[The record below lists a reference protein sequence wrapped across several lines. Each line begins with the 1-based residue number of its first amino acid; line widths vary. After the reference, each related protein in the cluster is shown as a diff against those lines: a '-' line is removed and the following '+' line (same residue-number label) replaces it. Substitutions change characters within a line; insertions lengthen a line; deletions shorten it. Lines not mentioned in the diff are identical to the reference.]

1 MSLAELQRRF
11 AARVRDP
18 ANGEDGFARGT
29 PAAPAA
35 ERIAIYVHAYRA
47 RAVEALAT
55 DFPALQSWLGDERF
69 AALVDD
75 YLHAHPSHSFTLR
88 DLGAALPAFLR
99 GRGRRTA
106 DRLAHELAVFEWA
119 LCHAFDAA
127 DVAPLEPVALAA
139 IAPEDWPDLHFTL
152 QPALRRLT
160 LTTNAV
166 AIWQAR
172 ASGAPLPAARHT
184 RAGQA
189 WVVWR
194 QDLRPMYRALAAP
207 EAVALAAVDE
217 GASFGAMCGAL
228 AAQLPGDEVP
238 LRAAEYLQRWIA
250 GGLVVAAG

>member
-18 ANGEDGFARGT
+18 SRSEAEFALGT
-29 PAAPAA
+29 SAAPAA
-35 ERIAIYVHAYRA
+35 ERVGIYVHAYRA

-55 DFPALQSWLGDERF
+55 DFPTLQSWLGGERF
-69 AALVDD
+69 TALVDD

-106 DRLAHELAVFEWA
+106 DRLAHELAAFEWA
-119 LCHAFDAA
+119 LCHAFDAP
-127 DVAPLEPVALAA
+127 DVTPLEAVALAA

-172 ASGAPLPAARHT
+172 ASGEALPAARHV

-194 QDLRPMYRALAAP
+194 QDLRPMYRALDAIEIAALDT
-207 EAVALAAVDE
+207 VCE
-217 GASFGAMCGAL
+217 GASFGGMCSAL
-228 AAQLPGDEVP
+228 AARLPDEAVP
-238 LRAAEYLQRWIA
+238 LRAAEYLQRWVA